1 MTRIDI
7 INTIGTH
14 YLTEN
19 IENGEFSYPKAFK
32 GSGLPFVGITDP
44 DSGKTYE
51 KLDIRFVK
59 DGISVL
65 VETKDDFTLSK
76 NKKATDQLSAYVEY
90 EKALTGNKVIAI
102 LANTTNNGILV
113 YRGAVS
119 DSNLINSESKFRTMD
134 EYVEFYSSRVNDKE
148 RVMQNTYALNELLHK
163 HAVPEKLRSQFVGTC
178 LLALK
183 SGLEYSN
190 PKMTSKQIRAGIKE
204 KLEDILDGSNT
215 TAEKAY
221 KVGLLYKN
229 VLENQNI
236 RNMDV
241 VAFREILDAIENNIL
256 PFINDKSTAG
266 QDLLN
271 LFFITFNKYVG
282 KADKNQAFTPDHI
295 TDFMTKITGV
305 NYRSRVLDACCGSGS
320 FLVRAM
326 TTALDDAPTAKDQD
340 KVKRDHIF
348 GIEFDENVYGLATT
362 NMLIHGDGNSN
373 IINGSCF
380 DYRDWIMDTARPNV
394 ILMNPPYNC
403 QRVSM
408 DKEYVKTWSASQKE
422 DPSKG
427 LYFVK
432 WLADIINE
440 MEATAT
446 MAILLP
452 VACAIGNNS
461 EMRKIKADILKNN
474 TLDAVFTLPN
484 EIFYPGASASACCMV
499 FKLGIP
505 HEKSGKTFFGYYKE
519 DGFRKKKNLGRVE
532 TVDENKKSKWI
543 PIEEE
548 WISLYQNREVKT
560 GLSAVAK
567 VSAIDEWLCE
577 AYIESDYSKLSDSVF
592 LNTINNYCSYLVKN
606 GKYPNLIS
614 KNNIPSELYFQKWN
628 SYKVGDLFECTT
640 TQAVLPD
647 EMIDGNIPYITRS
660 GENNGRAGT
669 LGNLEKVVLGNCIT
683 VGAEGALAFY
693 QPDDFIPG
701 VKVYTVRHPKMNK
714 VNAMFIVS
722 ILNIDYYKYSY
733 GRARVLEKLKNE
745 YIKLPTSMTN
755 EPDWQFMEDYIKS
768 LPYGNSL

>member
-1 MTRIDI
+1 MTRIEM
-7 INTIGTH
+7 INMVGTQ

-19 IENGEFSYPKAFK
+19 IENGEFSYPKAYK
-32 GSGLPFVGITDP
+32 QAGLQFTPITDP
-44 DSGKTYE
+44 DTGRVYE
-51 KLDIRFVK
+51 KLDIRFIK
-59 DGISVL
+59 DGVSVL
-65 VETKDDFTLSK
+65 VETKDDFTLPK
-76 NKKATDQLSAYVEY
+76 NKKATEQLSAYVEY

-102 LANTTNNGILV
+102 LANTTNNEIRV

-119 DSNLINSESKFRTMD
+119 ESNLMDRETALRTMD
-134 EYVEFYSSRVNDKE
+134 EYIDFYTSRVNDKE
-148 RVMQNTYALNELLHK
+148 KVMQNTYALNELLHK

-183 SGLEYSN
+183 NGMDYSN
-190 PKMTSKQIRAGIKE
+190 PKLTSKQIRAGIKE

-241 VAFREILDAIENNIL
+241 SAFREILDAIDNNIL

-326 TTALDDAPTAKDQD
+326 TTALDDAPTAKDME
-340 KVKRDHIF
+340 KVKRCHIF
-348 GIEFDENVYGLATT
+348 GVEFDENVFGLATT

-373 IINGSCF
+373 IVNGSCF

-432 WLADIINE
+432 WIADIINE

-452 VACAIGNNS
+452 VACAIGNSS
-461 EMRKIKADILKNN
+461 EMKKIKAEILKQN

-532 TVDENKKSKWI
+532 QIDAEGNSKWA
-543 PIEEE
+543 PIEKE
-548 WISLYQNREVKT
+548 WISLYQNREAKA
-560 GLSAVAK
+560 GLSAVAS
-567 VSAIDEWLCE
+567 VTAADEWLCE
-577 AYIESDYSKLSDSVF
+577 AYMETDYSNISDDVF
-592 LNTINNYCSYLVKN
+592 QTVLNNFLAYQMK
-606 GKYPNLIS
+606 
-614 KNNIPSELYFQKWN
+614 
-628 SYKVGDLFECTT
+628 
-640 TQAVLPD
+640 
-647 EMIDGNIPYITRS
+647 
-660 GENNGRAGT
+660 
-669 LGNLEKVVLGNCIT
+669 
-683 VGAEGALAFY
+683 EGM
-693 QPDDFIPG
+693 
-701 VKVYTVRHPKMNK
+701 VYE
-714 VNAMFIVS
+714 S
-722 ILNIDYYKYSY
+722 
-733 GRARVLEKLKNE
+733 
-745 YIKLPTSMTN
+745 
-755 EPDWQFMEDYIKS
+755 
-768 LPYGNSL
+768 

>member
-1 MTRIDI
+1 MTRIEM
-7 INTIGTH
+7 INTVGIQ

-19 IENGEFSYPKAFK
+19 IETDEFSYPKAYK
-32 GSGLPFVGITDP
+32 QAGLQFTPITDN
-44 DSGKTYE
+44 DTGRAYE

-59 DGISVL
+59 DGVSVL
-65 VETKDDFTLSK
+65 VETKDDFTLPK
-76 NKKATDQLSAYVEY
+76 NRKATEQLSAYVEY
-90 EKALTGNKVIAI
+90 EKTLTGNKVIAI
-102 LANTTNNGILV
+102 LANTTDDRMMV

-119 DSNLINSESKFRTMD
+119 ESNLMDKELAFRKMD
-134 EYVEFYSSRVNDKE
+134 EYVDFYTSRVNNKE
-148 RVMQNTYALNELLHK
+148 KVMQNTYALNELLHK

-183 SGLEYSN
+183 NGMDYSN
-190 PKMTSKQIRAGIKE
+190 PKLTSKQIRAGIKE

-229 VLENQNI
+229 ILENQNI

-241 VAFREILDAIENNIL
+241 SAFREILDAIDNHIL

-326 TTALDDAPTAKDQD
+326 TTALDDAPTAKDMD
-340 KVKRDHIF
+340 EVKKGHIF
-348 GIEFDENVYGLATT
+348 GIEFDENVFGLATT

-373 IINGSCF
+373 IVNGSCF
-380 DYRDWIMDTARPNV
+380 DFRDWIMDTARPNV

-408 DKEYVKTWSASQKE
+408 DKNYVKTWSASQKE

-452 VACAIGNNS
+452 VSCAIGNNS
-461 EMRKIKADILKNN
+461 EMKKIKADILKEN

-505 HEKSGKTFFGYYKE
+505 HKKSGKTFFGYYKE

-532 TVDENKKSKWI
+532 QIDADGNSKWK
-543 PIEEE
+543 PIEKE
-548 WISLYQNREVKT
+548 WISLYQNREAKA
-560 GLSAVAK
+560 GLSAVAT
-567 VSAIDEWLCE
+567 VTSADEWLCE
-577 AYIESDYSKLSDSVF
+577 AYMETDYSNITDDVF
-592 LNTINNYCSYLVKN
+592 QTVLNNFLAYQIK
-606 GKYPNLIS
+606 
-614 KNNIPSELYFQKWN
+614 
-628 SYKVGDLFECTT
+628 
-640 TQAVLPD
+640 
-647 EMIDGNIPYITRS
+647 
-660 GENNGRAGT
+660 
-669 LGNLEKVVLGNCIT
+669 
-683 VGAEGALAFY
+683 EGIIY
-693 QPDDFIPG
+693 E
-701 VKVYTVRHPKMNK
+701 
-714 VNAMFIVS
+714 S
-722 ILNIDYYKYSY
+722 
-733 GRARVLEKLKNE
+733 
-745 YIKLPTSMTN
+745 
-755 EPDWQFMEDYIKS
+755 
-768 LPYGNSL
+768 